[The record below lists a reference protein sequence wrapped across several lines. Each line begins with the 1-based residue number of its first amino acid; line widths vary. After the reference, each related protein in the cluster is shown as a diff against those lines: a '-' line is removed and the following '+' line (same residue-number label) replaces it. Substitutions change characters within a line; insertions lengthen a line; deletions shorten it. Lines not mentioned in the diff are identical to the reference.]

1 MTKVKQTS
9 RSNKFLR
16 KKYAGVRTHT
26 GNCDNKEV
34 TQQSDCI
41 DDQEQN
47 KEGNLYL
54 RVVYKTT
61 KNKFSHLGVIF
72 TDHILDQF
80 ISSNQSICVKGSK
93 NIL

>member
-1 MTKVKQTS
+1 MTIRKLPNKVT
-9 RSNKFLR
+9 
-16 KKYAGVRTHT
+16 
-26 GNCDNKEV
+26 
-34 TQQSDCI
+34 I

-72 TDHILDQF
+72 TDHILEQ
-80 ISSNQSICVKGSK
+80 SLSNNQSICVKGSN
-93 NIL
+93 NILEMYI